1 MSKNSGG
8 DEHNMF
14 SASAMKARLNKNRHL
29 NEDSL
34 MADAQKMLIQ
44 NDSILE
50 SHRKDTSRDIALP
63 ALAGDSILS
72 NLNNSI
78 QLTAKAKALQ
88 LLQDSERR
96 QHRKHFTRELIGIQ
110 DTASQASSQNDFKI
124 VGSLENNFDSKSD
137 KTSKSRDQQSYI
149 ESSVFKVAEE
159 NESEYRDFMIEEG
172 EIR

>member
-50 SHRKDTSRDIALP
+50 SHRKDTSRDITLP

-96 QHRKHFTRELIGIQ
+96 
-110 DTASQASSQNDFKI
+110 
-124 VGSLENNFDSKSD
+124 
-137 KTSKSRDQQSYI
+137 
-149 ESSVFKVAEE
+149 
-159 NESEYRDFMIEEG
+159 
-172 EIR
+172 